1 MIYTRKLQQRALT
14 ILSAGLLA
22 FAGWGTAVSPAQA
35 AAPAAPASS
44 CSTGDH
50 GILQDLQKQ
59 QTAKG
64 ADPLTFATVDF
75 LNADTGRAAGN
86 GFVIGTSDGG
96 CHFQEIYQGQWSFQQ
111 IEFPDNVH
119 GWALASVKG
128 GQVKYLI
135 RTTDG
140 GSTWKRLSQ
149 SPVTFERIEFVD
161 GTTGFGYNRASAYY
175 TKDGGSTWTRIPTP
189 ANTRGADFTTRSSG
203 WAVVV
208 AQGSGYRIMRTTDG
222 GASWKQLKTVA
233 YPNPQYAQIYANASQ
248 VYTVLYGGSGM
259 SQTSYSLYGSSDA
272 GRSWTRI
279 IAQATAGGGPA
290 PGSGPAKQEKGPASG
305 SPGNMQVVGKTTA
318 FLVGYQPAAQ
328 MVGTG
333 ITKNNGRAW
342 SNSKTVLGFEGVIS
356 FTDPNQGWLAVRNMN
371 SSTLYATKDGGA
383 SWKAKFAFEF

>member
-1 MIYTRKLQQRALT
+1 M
-14 ILSAGLLA
+14 LSAGLLA

-175 TKDGGSTWTRIPTP
+175 TKDGGSTWT
-189 ANTRGADFTTRSSG
+189 
-203 WAVVV
+203 
-208 AQGSGYRIMRTTDG
+208 
-222 GASWKQLKTVA
+222 
-233 YPNPQYAQIYANASQ
+233 
-248 VYTVLYGGSGM
+248 
-259 SQTSYSLYGSSDA
+259 
-272 GRSWTRI
+272 
-279 IAQATAGGGPA
+279 
-290 PGSGPAKQEKGPASG
+290 
-305 SPGNMQVVGKTTA
+305 
-318 FLVGYQPAAQ
+318 
-328 MVGTG
+328 
-333 ITKNNGRAW
+333 
-342 SNSKTVLGFEGVIS
+342 
-356 FTDPNQGWLAVRNMN
+356 
-371 SSTLYATKDGGA
+371 
-383 SWKAKFAFEF
+383 